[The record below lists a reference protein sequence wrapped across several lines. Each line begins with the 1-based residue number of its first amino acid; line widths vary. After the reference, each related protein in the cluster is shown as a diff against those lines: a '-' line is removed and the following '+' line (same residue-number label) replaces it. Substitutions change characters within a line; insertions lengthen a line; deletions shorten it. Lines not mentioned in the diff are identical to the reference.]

1 MQTHRGPGAILIS
14 SPARTDAAVQTD
26 TQIRRGMTTLRQA
39 MDDYLVALG
48 PLSSDLAEWLQIWAK
63 PLCKSTLKPTSQ
75 PQPPPLHCQPLPITA
90 LWLTMPS
97 IINIKPSEKQ
107 KRSDIIETRRHKLIG
122 ILRALL
128 LFIYS

>member
-14 SPARTDAAVQTD
+14 SPARTNAAVQTD

-75 PQPPPLHCQPLPITA
+75 PQPP
-90 LWLTMPS
+90 
-97 IINIKPSEKQ
+97 
-107 KRSDIIETRRHKLIG
+107 
-122 ILRALL
+122 
-128 LFIYS
+128 LFTVNLFQSQLSG